1 MKDRLTKPIEYI
13 CATYSF
19 EGLQKLLPH
28 LQEAANIASVCD
40 ELTMRVSSELE
51 EEDKDL
57 FDEWLN
63 QGNWDFLG
71 EKKDD

>member
-19 EGLQKLLPH
+19 EGLQKLLPT

-40 ELTMRVSSELE
+40 ELAMRVSSELE
-51 EEDKDL
+51 EDIKPG
-57 FDEWLN
+57 FDEWVQ
-63 QGNWDFLG
+63 QGNWDYLG
-71 EKKDD
+71 KNQ

>member
-1 MKDRLTKPIEYI
+1 MKDTLNKPIEYI

-28 LQEAANIASVCD
+28 LNEAANIAAVCD

-51 EEDKDL
+51 EE
-57 FDEWLN
+57 N
-63 QGNWDFLG
+63 
-71 EKKDD
+71 DD